1 MSAPQR
7 RRPLILICNDDGID
21 APGIR
26 ALAGAMT
33 HLGEVH
39 VVAPLTEQ
47 SAVGHAITMREPL
60 RLREW
65 PFEAVGAASGEGV
78 ASAHAVSGTP
88 ADCIKMAVHRL
99 LPRRPDL
106 VCSGINNGPNTAVNV
121 IYSGTVSAATE
132 AAILGVDSV
141 AFSLAAWGQTDFSS
155 AAAWSAKV
163 ARQVLRRGLR
173 PGMLL
178 NVNLPHL
185 PQSEVRGIRVT
196 RQARSQWKE
205 TFDPRTDP
213 YNQPYYWLG
222 GEFVNLDDGPDT
234 DLRAIEEGYVSLTPI
249 EFDLTAYAHL
259 DEMRTWTYDDAPADA
274 AQTETPA
281 A

>member
-1 MSAPQR
+1 MSNSTR

-33 HLGEVH
+33 WLGEVR
-39 VVAPLTEQ
+39 VVAPMTEQ

-60 RLREW
+60 RVREW
-65 PFEAVGAASGEGV
+65 PFVAVGENPDNPI
-78 ASAHAVSGTP
+78 ASAHAVTGTP
-88 ADCIKMAVHRL
+88 ADCVKMAIHKL

-141 AFSLAAWGQTDFSS
+141 AFSLGDWNQTDFSS
-155 AAAWSAKV
+155 AAEWSRRIAE
-163 ARQVLRRGLR
+163 QVVKRGLP
-173 PGMLL
+173 PGILL
-178 NVNLPHL
+178 NVNIPQLPVG
-185 PQSEVRGIRVT
+185 EIKGVEVT

-205 TFDPRTDP
+205 TFDARTDP
-213 YNQPYYWLG
+213 YEQPYYWLG
-222 GEFVNLDDGPDT
+222 GEFVNLDDGTDT
-234 DLRAIEEGYVSLTPI
+234 DLHAMKEGYVSLTPI
-249 EFDLTAYAHL
+249 QFDLTAHAHL
-259 DEMRTWTYDDAPADA
+259 TEMKTWTYVAPE
-274 AQTETPA
+274 TETPA
-281 A
+281 T